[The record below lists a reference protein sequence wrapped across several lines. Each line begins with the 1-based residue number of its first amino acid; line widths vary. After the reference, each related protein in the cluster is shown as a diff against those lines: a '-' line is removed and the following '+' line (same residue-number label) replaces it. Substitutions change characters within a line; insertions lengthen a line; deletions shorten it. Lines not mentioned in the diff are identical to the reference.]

1 MGRLLVARL
10 LARGDRVT
18 LFNRGRT
25 EDPFGNHVERL
36 HADRSELAR
45 ATAGRRFDAAVDFT
59 AYRPEEIPLHLDVGH
74 YVFVSSGQV
83 YLVRDG
89 AGVPSREQDYD
100 GPLLPRPSGADE
112 GQWDYGAGKRGCEDL
127 LASHPSFPSTRLRI
141 PMVYGP
147 RDPDRR
153 IEHYVHALLR
163 GEPLRAHA
171 PDRRVRHVDA
181 MEVARTIELLL
192 ADPRSIGQVF
202 NQAQD
207 ETPTLRELLQMIMR
221 DVGITA
227 PIVEGDSPLSH
238 RWMSFI
244 DPSRIR
250 AFGIDHAP
258 LERTLPRAIGWVL
271 GELTQW
277 SAAIR

>member
-25 EDPFGNHVERL
+25 EDPFGDHVERL
-36 HADRSELAR
+36 RAERAELAGV
-45 ATAGRRFDAAVDFT
+45 TAGRRFDAAVDFT
-59 AYRPEEIPLHLDVGH
+59 AYNPEEIPLHLDVGH
-74 YVFVSSGQV
+74 YLFVSSGQV

-89 AGVPSREQDYD
+89 ARVPAREDDYD
-100 GPLLPRPSGADE
+100 GPLIPRPSGEDE

-127 LASHPSFPSTRLRI
+127 LVANPSFPATRLRI
-141 PMVYGP
+141 PMVLGP
-147 RDPDRR
+147 RDPNGRV
-153 IEHYVHALLR
+153 EHYVHALLR
-163 GEPLRAHA
+163 GEPLRAYA

-192 ADPRSIGQVF
+192 ADPRSIGRVF

-207 ETPTLRELLQMIMR
+207 ETPTLRELLLMIMR
-221 DVGITA
+221 EVSITA

-238 RWMSFI
+238 RWSSFI
-244 DPSRIR
+244 DPSAIR

-258 LERTLPRAIGWVL
+258 LERTLPRAIGWAL
-271 GELTQW
+271 GELSQW
-277 SAAIR
+277 SAAMR